1 MTQHI
6 VFDMNNPV
14 MLFMSSMQQMYER
27 YYLAVFAQLWATNGI
42 LPGRNGRAAHFV
54 LRPMI
59 HMRAVSATYS
69 GSRTYDVRPNW
80 ISQMMISW
88 QTAISAKFPYSNS
101 SKRNIQAITK
111 LKYYCRMHGWK
122 LFEQHLLFLID
133 FNVEQILVVL
143 YRCLWKE
150 EESNYSPSN

>member
-69 GSRTYDVRPNW
+69 GSRTYDVRPN
-80 ISQMMISW
+80 
-88 QTAISAKFPYSNS
+88 
-101 SKRNIQAITK
+101 
-111 LKYYCRMHGWK
+111 
-122 LFEQHLLFLID
+122 
-133 FNVEQILVVL
+133 
-143 YRCLWKE
+143 
-150 EESNYSPSN
+150 